1 MYNPLALLSELL
13 LNALIQHGYKYFVRQ
28 HYPRGKDHFDDTI
41 KETFIIT
48 PYKLLSE
55 AESHLL
61 HISDSR
67 KCIYDIHQAT
77 DRSKL
82 SIAASQP
89 AGYKIYVDKLAAANW
104 EPPPDLHSKIS
115 NYLRVNTRWKA
126 KDASVNVSLFIEYG
140 ELMLKISN
148 GKQVFAVRLNEVER
162 L

>member
-28 HYPRGKDHFDDTI
+28 SYPRGKDHFEDVI

-61 HISDSR
+61 HISDTR
-67 KCIYDIHQAT
+67 KYIYDSQQPA
-77 DRSKL
+77 DKSKL
-82 SIAASQP
+82 TTAASQP
-89 AGYKIYVDKLAAANW
+89 VGYRVFVDKLAAPRW

-126 KDASVNVSLFIEYG
+126 KDASVDVALFIEYG

-148 GKQVFAVRLNEVER
+148 GKQLFKIPLNEVER